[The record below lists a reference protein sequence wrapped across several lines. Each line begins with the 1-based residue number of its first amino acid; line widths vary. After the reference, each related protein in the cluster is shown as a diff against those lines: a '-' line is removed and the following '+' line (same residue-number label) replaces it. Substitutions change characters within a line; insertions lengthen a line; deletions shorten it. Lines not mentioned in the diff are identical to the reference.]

1 MDKEK
6 IDSVLEEFLKQQE
19 LQAERERKKQELE
32 LKKERRQ
39 KIFNRAKIILAVIL
53 IFAALIFNPYN
64 IRKMKDYRQ
73 QQRPREEYQMTWNYS
88 QGMEVIPFGQ
98 DILIYDSSN
107 LRLLKLSG
115 EEIFNVNLALD
126 SWTLEVSDKNIY
138 LLDKVEKT
146 LYFISSKGE
155 FKNNVQFSNIPQKIV
170 AGKNGAIAVYY
181 RTEVGVE
188 GTVFFSSEGKQI
200 ADLNF
205 PKVSITKVM
214 VNDQNQFTV
223 HGVYRMAPSLTS
235 NMYHYS
241 SEGNLIYSSEIKDAI
256 VIDQIDMKDRY
267 MLVDI
272 NNLIMLRK
280 NTNEEIF
287 RISSAIPF
295 ISVQLHEDKIY
306 ALDRRN
312 KLTVINPDGSIADEK
327 YYQSDFEGITWLD
340 GELVF
345 YSRDYVKNSQTQLKF
360 SKPIE
365 KIIHVGNHVGVV
377 MKGEIRLMNR
387 IVQ

>member
-64 IRKMKDYRQ
+64 IRKMKEYRQ

-155 FKNNVQFSNIPQKIV
+155 FKNNVQLSNIPQKIV
-170 AGKNGAIAVYY
+170 AG
-181 RTEVGVE
+181 
-188 GTVFFSSEGKQI
+188 
-200 ADLNF
+200 
-205 PKVSITKVM
+205 
-214 VNDQNQFTV
+214 
-223 HGVYRMAPSLTS
+223 HGGHPVWAGHT
-235 NMYHYS
+235 
-241 SEGNLIYSSEIKDAI
+241 
-256 VIDQIDMKDRY
+256 
-267 MLVDI
+267 DI
-272 NNLIMLRK
+272 
-280 NTNEEIF
+280 
-287 RISSAIPF
+287 
-295 ISVQLHEDKIY
+295 
-306 ALDRRN
+306 
-312 KLTVINPDGSIADEK
+312 
-327 YYQSDFEGITWLD
+327 
-340 GELVF
+340 
-345 YSRDYVKNSQTQLKF
+345 
-360 SKPIE
+360 
-365 KIIHVGNHVGVV
+365 
-377 MKGEIRLMNR
+377 
-387 IVQ
+387 